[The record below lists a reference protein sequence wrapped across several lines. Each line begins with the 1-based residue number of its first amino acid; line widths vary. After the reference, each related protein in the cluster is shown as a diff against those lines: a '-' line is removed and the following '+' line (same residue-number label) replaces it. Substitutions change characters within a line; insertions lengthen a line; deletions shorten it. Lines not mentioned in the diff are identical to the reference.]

1 MSSFSSLQHGPI
13 WIHILATWFY
23 FLTLQHVPIL
33 CPCYLSLFCAPAT
46 CSYPMTLEHVPISC
60 PYNIVISH
68 PCKISSFYLP
78 ATFPISRPSNMSL
91 FHVPETFPYFTSL
104 QHVPISHP
112 CNMVPFQFPCSMS
125 LFHVLTTYLIPLEHV
140 LISHPWDIS
149 LFHVTLQHV
158 LISHP
163 CDMSLFYTPATCP
176 CFTSLQQ
183 VSILCPCNMYPF
195 HAPALR
201 VGTIVLFSFLAGSVN
216 FIMIM
221 TTIECGQFNGNSLR
235 QDPKSF
241 QQVILLLNF
250 VTM

>member
-1 MSSFSSLQHGPI
+1 MSPFHVPTTSLFHIPVKFPHFISLQH
-13 WIHILATWFY
+13 
-23 FLTLQHVPIL
+23 
-33 CPCYLSLFCAPAT
+33 
-46 CSYPMTLEHVPISC
+46 
-60 PYNIVISH
+60 
-68 PCKISSFYLP
+68 
-78 ATFPISRPSNMSL
+78 FPISRRSNVSL
-91 FHVPETFPYFTSL
+91 FHVPETFPYFMSL
-104 QHVPISHP
+104 QHVAISHP
-112 CNMVPFQFPCSMS
+112 CNMVPFHFPCSMS

-149 LFHVTLQHV
+149 LFHVTLRHV

-176 CFTSLQQ
+176 CFTSFQQ

-201 VGTIVLFSFLAGSVN
+201 VGTIVLSFLAGSVN

-221 TTIECGQFNGNSLR
+221 TTIIECGQFNSNSR
-235 QDPKSF
+235 RKNPKSF
-241 QQVILLLNF
+241 QQVILLFNF